1 MRFHGDSVVRT
12 AYYKYT
18 HPKECYIDNCKIH
31 PEFLKTIKAVNKKKR
46 VNAFNDDLLDN
57 EETSAEDDS
66 LVKFVY
72 PFGQSLDIEQS
83 TCVVFNSG
91 IIAYPANRA
100 LCATA
105 VSQSKKGRL
114 FVMGS
119 EKFFEDEY
127 IEKEENKKITVKFF
141 FNNNLLK
148 I

>member
-127 IEKEENKKITVKFF
+127 IEKEENKKITVNFF
-141 FNNNLLK
+141 
-148 I
+148 